1 MIRLQTTSS
10 CVGTMARVV
19 NVEGKGATRSRQVRS
34 EKTNESKPLKM
45 DREVLNG
52 VETRQ
57 CDWSGTKSRG
67 CMHSCLGGVRSEGGV
82 NSDQAAM
89 RNVGTSYID
98 AKGDVRAG
106 SPREDQSTK
115 AVTRGGATRSSNE
128 TRENGRSE
136 GVALFCCNRGSTGDG
151 RSPWR

>member
-34 EKTNESKPLKM
+34 EKTNASEPLMM
-45 DREVLNG
+45 DREVLQD

-57 CDWSGTKSRG
+57 CGWSGNKSRG
-67 CMHSCLGGVRSEGGV
+67 HMQFCLGGVRSEGGV
-82 NSDQAAM
+82 ISEQAAM
-89 RNVGTSYID
+89 RNVGTSFTD
-98 AKGDVRAG
+98 AKGDIQAG
-106 SPREDQSTK
+106 SPREDQSTN

-136 GVALFCCNRGSTGDG
+136 GVASFCCNRGSTGDG
-151 RSPWR
+151 RSSWK